1 MEYSIYQSAHYGA
14 FDKIQILTIEGL
26 LSGTESPHYPD
37 LSRRRQLQE
46 GESGRD
52 TERATGVAVTSP
64 KIIKH

>member
-37 LSRRRQLQE
+37 LRAAAPASGRRR
-46 GESGRD
+46 
-52 TERATGVAVTSP
+52 
-64 KIIKH
+64 